1 MIREFIKVNDSDY
14 VLSDNFGNMRM
25 INLGDDIT
33 AEEYIIV
40 ENELE
45 YYTNCLKK
53 CENKIKL
60 INFNRFLKKYI
71 QIPGSLI
78 IAAIVIFFSEAVKS
92 LLIYEQVACLVGSNI
107 LFNTLMNF
115 MFGSFRKNRKKFK
128 NCIVQHNELQEKID
142 TLKEVLS
149 DIKEK
154 TSFIEYK
161 EEFEEKAM
169 VEKEKVIGKKI
180 DLVESYAGR
189 HVFCEPEYT
198 FKKRIRVLKK
208 D

>member
-1 MIREFIKVNDSDY
+1 MIKEFIKVSDGDY
-14 VLSDNFGNMRM
+14 ILSDDSGNIRM

-33 AEEYIIV
+33 VEEFVTV

-45 YYTNCLKK
+45 YYKNCLKK
-53 CENKIKL
+53 CEDKIKL
-60 INFNRFLKKYI
+60 INFKRFLKKYI

-78 IAAIVIFFSEAVKS
+78 LAVIVIFFSEAVKS

-115 MFGSFRKNRKKFK
+115 MVGSFRKNRTKFK
-128 NCIVQHNELQEKID
+128 NYISQHSELQEKID
-142 TLKEVLS
+142 TLKEVLAE
-149 DIKEK
+149 IKEK

-169 VEKEKVIGKKI
+169 VVKEKVVGKKI

-189 HVFCEPEYT
+189 HVFSAPEYT
-198 FKKRIRVLKK
+198 FKNKVRVLKK